1 MTQKNEQDIEIMYQL
16 DEAFRELRSS
26 INTYWSKYSV
36 HGIGITHGRLLT
48 MIANEGAL
56 KASYLA
62 ERLHIT
68 CGAVTGLADKLIENG
83 LVVRKKDETDRR
95 VVLLSLTEL
104 GAERAKEIKQIRKNL
119 MLHMFANMSRE
130 EMDLGL
136 QLFTKLQNNLFEFL
150 ESEEE

>member
-1 MTQKNEQDIEIMYQL
+1 MTHKDEQDIEIMYQL

-26 INTYWSKYSV
+26 INTYWSKYSI

-48 MIANEGAL
+48 TIANEGAL
-56 KASYLA
+56 KASHLA
-62 ERLHIT
+62 DRLHIT
-68 CGAVTGLADKLIENG
+68 CGAVTGLADKLIEHG
-83 LVVRKKDETDRR
+83 LVVRQKDEADRR

-104 GAERAKEIKQIRKNL
+104 GAKRAEEIKLIRKNL

-130 EMDLGL
+130 EMELGV
-136 QLFTKLQNNLFEFL
+136 QLFTKLQNNLFDFL